1 MDDSNFL
8 SFSFPS
14 HKNEKIPE
22 LIWVNRPKNK
32 FQVPKVEIK
41 PVLTFNSTKI
51 LTNLRKIQP
60 NLIKTDQNI
69 RFYSAYEKA
78 FQKEKEN
85 ESINRMIHA
94 DSLIGM
100 ANLIKSGFREKI
112 QMIYFDPPFGIEFNA
127 KFHSGSQKTEG
138 YIDSWKNGLISYL
151 EYLHERI
158 FLCRELLNPSGS
170 IFLQIGDD
178 NVHYVRCLLDE
189 IFGGENFVSQITF
202 RTAISTNKIKSVSDY
217 LLWYAKD
224 KSKIFRRKLFCERS
238 EEKSSKTFTYSDTN
252 PKSGK
257 IRKFKAQELVK
268 RIKPIKSLRI
278 DRNYSV
284 DFKGKIFLPPD
295 GFEWR
300 WNKPALI
307 RLIELD
313 RIHEINRK
321 LYGKRYGKDFPVMIL
336 TNLWTDTSTS
346 TFAAQKH
353 YTVHTNPK
361 VIRRCMAM
369 TTKPGDI
376 VLDPT
381 SGSGTTA
388 IVAEDLFRKWI
399 VFDTSPTSILST
411 FNWLMGTTFPDY
423 QWDDS
428 ISDFIYTQVNKVSLS
443 DLAHKRTSNQ
453 EFQYDLPKISKK
465 NEKIKRVVS
474 PFSIEMINK
483 LKIPNWVEF
492 ILRILKNNGI
502 LLPSGKNIPLVN
514 IKTIKILEDTEQ
526 NLNLSILGAKIGEKP
541 YNIIINNPAA
551 EINETNILRVL
562 ENPDDSI
569 RNHNWIILGSIFSFS
584 FYHKIEKIRNN
595 NKNSQQ
601 TKQKVILLGLYHPDL
616 LINQLSFNNHPESI
630 RIVGSFTRKS
640 IDLEYSFQFYNPL
653 SKVYEKLPDDQI
665 AVWMI
670 CQLKKDYS
678 AIKMPKPDLIQCPF
692 YKNFISKVIKPYFC
706 STVELTKY
714 IKQYKNQ
721 IDGSKIG
728 LIGID
733 LRGTPHYAILAKS
746 I

>member
-14 HKNEKIPE
+14 HKNEELPE
-22 LIWVNRPKNK
+22 LIWVNRPKNN
-32 FQVPKVEIK
+32 FQVPKVDIK
-41 PVLTFNSTKI
+41 PVLKISSTKI
-51 LTNLRKIQP
+51 LTNLMKIQSK
-60 NLIKTDQNI
+60 LIKSDQNLH
-69 RFYSAYEKA
+69 FYSAYKKV

-85 ESINRMIHA
+85 ESLNRIIHA

-100 ANLIKSGFREKI
+100 ANLMENGFREKI
-112 QMIYFDPPFGIEFNA
+112 QMIYFDPPFGIEFKA
-127 KFHSGSQKTEG
+127 KFHSGNQKTEG

-151 EYLHERI
+151 EYLRERI
-158 FLCRELLNPSGS
+158 FLCRELLHPSGS
-170 IFLQIGDD
+170 IFIQIGDD

-202 RTAISTNKIKSVSDY
+202 RTAISTNNISSISDY

-224 KSKIFRRKLFCERS
+224 KSKMFRRKLFCERS

-268 RIKPIKSLRI
+268 RIVPTKSLRI

-284 DFKGKIFLPPD
+284 DFKGKKFLPPN

-313 RIHEINRK
+313 RIHEINGK

-346 TFAAQKH
+346 TFAARKH

-361 VIRRCMAM
+361 VIRRCIVM

-411 FNWLMGTTFPDY
+411 FNWLMGTTFPNY
-423 QWDDS
+423 QCS
-428 ISDFIYTQVNKVSLS
+428 TSDFVYTQINKVSLS
-443 DLAHKRTSNQ
+443 DLAHDRTSNQ
-453 EFQYDLPKISKK
+453 EFQYDLPKTAKK
-465 NEKIKRVVS
+465 NENTKRVVS
-474 PFSIEMINK
+474 PFSIEMIYNIK
-483 LKIPNWVEF
+483 TPKWAEF
-492 ILRILKNNGI
+492 IVSILKNNGI
-502 LLPSGKNIPLVN
+502 LLPSGKNIAV
-514 IKTIKILEDTEQ
+514 E
-526 NLNLSILGAKIGEKP
+526 NLNPIKKPDNTDQILNLGIVRSTIGEKT
-541 YNIIINNPAA
+541 YNIIINNPSI
-551 EINETNILRVL
+551 EIEEKKILSLL
-562 ENPDDSI
+562 ESPDESI
-569 RNHNWIILGSIFSFS
+569 KKHNWIILGSIFSFN
-584 FYHKIEKIRNN
+584 FYQKIEEIRIKY
-595 NKNSQQ
+595 KNSQQ
-601 TKQKVILLGLYHPDL
+601 TEQKIILLGLYHPDL
-616 LINQLSFNNHPESI
+616 LIEQLNFDNHPESI
-630 RIVGSFTRKS
+630 RILGSITRKPK
-640 IDLEYSFQFYNPL
+640 DLNFSFQFYNPL
-653 SKVYEKLPDDQI
+653 SNVYEKLHDDQI

-670 CQLKKDYS
+670 CDLNKDELK
-678 AIKMPKPDLIQCPF
+678 IPKIYLIQCPF
-692 YKNFISKVIKPYFC
+692 YKNFLSKVIKPHYC
-706 STVELTKY
+706 STIELDEF
-714 IKQYKNQ
+714 IEQYKVQ

-733 LRGTPHYAILAKS
+733 LRGTPHFAVLGE
-746 I
+746 

>member
-14 HKNEKIPE
+14 HKNEELPE
-22 LIWVNRPKNK
+22 LIWVNRPKNN
-32 FQVPKVEIK
+32 FQVPKVDIK
-41 PVLTFNSTKI
+41 PVLKINSTNI
-51 LTNLRKIQP
+51 LTNLSKIQSK
-60 NLIKTDQNI
+60 LIKSNQKLH
-69 RFYSAYEKA
+69 FYSSYKKV
-78 FQKEKEN
+78 FQKEKKN
-85 ESINRMIHA
+85 ESLNRIIHA

-100 ANLIKSGFREKI
+100 ANLIEKGFKEKI
-112 QMIYFDPPFGIEFNA
+112 QMIYFDPPFGIEFKA
-127 KFHSGSQKTEG
+127 KFHSGNQKTEG
-138 YIDSWKNGLISYL
+138 YIDSWKNGLRSYL
-151 EYLHERI
+151 EYLRERF
-158 FLCRELLNPSGS
+158 FLCRELLHSSGS
-170 IFLQIGDD
+170 IFIQIGDD

-189 IFGGENFVSQITF
+189 IFGGDNFVSQITF
-202 RTAISTNKIKSVSDY
+202 RTAISTNKISSISDY

-224 KSKIFRRKLFCERS
+224 KSKMFRRKLFCERS

-268 RIKPIKSLRI
+268 RIIPTKSLRI

-284 DFKGKIFLPPD
+284 DFKGKKFLPPD

-307 RLIELD
+307 SLIELD
-313 RIHEINRK
+313 RIHEINGK

-346 TFAAQKH
+346 TFAARKH

-428 ISDFIYTQVNKVSLS
+428 INDFIYTQVSKVSLS

-453 EFQYDLPKISKK
+453 EFQYDLPKNSKK
-465 NEKIKRVVS
+465 NETFNRVVS
-474 PFSIEMINK
+474 PFSIEMINR
-483 LKIPNWVEF
+483 LKIHKWQEF
-492 ILRILKNNGI
+492 IISILKNNGI
-502 LLPSGKNIPLVN
+502 LLPSGNNIIVKD
-514 IKTIKILEDTEQ
+514 IKSVEIPDNKEI
-526 NLNLSILGAKIGEKP
+526 NLDLSIIRATIGEDS
-541 YNIIINNPAA
+541 YNIIITNPAA
-551 EINETNILRVL
+551 EISESNILKLL
-562 ENPDDSI
+562 EYQDKSI
-569 RNHNWIILGSIFSFS
+569 KNHNWIILGSIFSFS
-584 FYHKIEKIRNN
+584 FYQKIEKIRNN
-595 NKNSQQ
+595 NNKISQQ

-616 LINQLSFNNHPESI
+616 LIKQLNFNIHPESI
-630 RIVGSFTRKS
+630 RMLGSIIQKPK
-640 IDLEYSFQFYNPL
+640 DLKISFQFYNPL
-653 SKVYEKLPDDQI
+653 SNAIEKLPDDQI

-670 CQLKKDYS
+670 CDLKNVEK
-678 AIKMPKPDLIQCPF
+678 KLPKIDLIQSPI
-692 YKNFISKVIKPYFC
+692 YENFISKTVKPYYC
-706 STVELTKY
+706 STIELNEY
-714 IKQYKNQ
+714 VRQYKKQFNE
-721 IDGSKIG
+721 SKIG

-733 LRGTPHYAILAKS
+733 LRGTPHYSFLEFS
-746 I
+746 E

>member
-14 HKNEKIPE
+14 HKNEELPE
-22 LIWVNRPKNK
+22 LIWVNRPKNN
-32 FQVPKVEIK
+32 FQVPKVDIK
-41 PVLTFNSTKI
+41 PVLKINSTNI
-51 LTNLRKIQP
+51 LTNLSKIQSK
-60 NLIKTDQNI
+60 LIKSNQNLH
-69 RFYSAYEKA
+69 FYSAYKKVFE
-78 FQKEKEN
+78 KEKKN
-85 ESINRMIHA
+85 ESLNRIIHA

-100 ANLIKSGFREKI
+100 ANLNENGFKEKI
-112 QMIYFDPPFGIEFNA
+112 QMIYFDPPFGIEFKA
-127 KFHSGSQKTEG
+127 KFHSGNQKTEG
-138 YIDSWKNGLISYL
+138 YIDSWKNGLGSYL
-151 EYLHERI
+151 EYLRERF
-158 FLCRELLNPSGS
+158 FLCRELLHPSGS
-170 IFLQIGDD
+170 IFIQIGDD

-189 IFGGENFVSQITF
+189 IFGRENFVSQITF
-202 RTAISTNKIKSVSDY
+202 RTAISTNKISSISDY
-217 LLWYAKD
+217 LLWYAQD
-224 KSKIFRRKLFCERS
+224 KSKMFRRKLYCERS

-268 RIKPIKSLRI
+268 RIKPTKSLRI

-284 DFKGKIFLPPD
+284 DFKGKKFLPPN

-313 RIHEINRK
+313 RIREINGK

-346 TFAAQKH
+346 TFAARKH

-411 FNWLMGTTFPDY
+411 FNWLMGTTFLDY

-428 ISDFIYTQVNKVSLS
+428 ISDFIYTQVSKVSLS

-474 PFSIEMINK
+474 PFSIEMISR
-483 LKIPNWVEF
+483 LKIPKWQEF
-492 ILRILKNNGI
+492 ITTILKNNGI
-502 LLPSGKNIPLVN
+502 LLPSGKNIDVKD
-514 IKTIKILEDTEQ
+514 IKSVEIPDNKEI
-526 NLNLSILGAKIGEKP
+526 NLNLSIIRSTIGDKT
-541 YNIIINNPAA
+541 YNIIINNPEA
-551 EINETNILRVL
+551 EINETDILRL
-562 ENPDDSI
+562 LKNYDESL

-584 FYHKIEKIRNN
+584 FYQKIEEIINN
-595 NKNSQQ
+595 NSQQ
-601 TKQKVILLGLYHPDL
+601 TKKKIILLGLYHPDL
-616 LINQLSFNNHPESI
+616 LIEQLNFNNHLESI
-630 RIVGSFTRKS
+630 RILGSIIQKTKDKKF
-640 IDLEYSFQFYNPL
+640 SFQFYNPI
-653 SKVYEKLPDDQI
+653 SDAIEKLPDDQI

-670 CQLKKDYS
+670 CDLLNVEKKL
-678 AIKMPKPDLIQCPF
+678 PKIDLIQSPL
-692 YKNFISKVIKPYFC
+692 YENFISKVLKPYYC
-706 STVELTKY
+706 SNIELNEY
-714 IKQYKNQ
+714 VRQYKKQ
-721 IDGSKIG
+721 INELKIG

-733 LRGTPHYAILAKS
+733 LRGTPIYAFFEFS
-746 I
+746 E

>member
-14 HKNEKIPE
+14 HKNEELPE
-22 LIWVNRPKNK
+22 LIWLNRPKNN
-32 FQVPKVEIK
+32 FQVPKVDIK
-41 PVLTFNSTKI
+41 PVLKISSTKI
-51 LTNLRKIQP
+51 LTNLMKIQSKLKI
-60 NLIKTDQNI
+60 NDQNLQ
-69 RFYSAYEKA
+69 FYSAYEKA
-78 FQKEKEN
+78 FQKEDEN
-85 ESINRMIHA
+85 ESFNRIIHA

-100 ANLIKSGFREKI
+100 ANLIENGFREKI
-112 QMIYFDPPFGIEFNA
+112 QMIYFDPPFGIEFKA
-127 KFHSGSQKTEG
+127 KFHSGNQKTEG

-151 EYLHERI
+151 EYLRERI
-158 FLCRELLNPSGS
+158 FLCRELLHPSGS
-170 IFLQIGDD
+170 IFIQIGDD

-202 RTAISTNKIKSVSDY
+202 RTAISTNKISSISDY

-224 KSKIFRRKLFCERS
+224 KSKMFRRKLFCERS
-238 EEKSSKTFTYSDTN
+238 EEKSSKTFTYSDTI

-268 RIKPIKSLRI
+268 RIVPTKSLRI

-284 DFKGKIFLPPD
+284 DFKDKKFLPPN

-313 RIHEINRK
+313 RIHEINGK
-321 LYGKRYGKDFPVMIL
+321 LYGKRYEKDFPVMIL

-346 TFAAQKH
+346 TFAARKH

-361 VIRRCMAM
+361 VIRRCIAM

-388 IVAEDLFRKWI
+388 IVAEDLYRKWI

-423 QWDDS
+423 HYHWDDS
-428 ISDFIYTQVNKVSLS
+428 NCDFVYTQVNKVSLS

-465 NEKIKRVVS
+465 NETVKRVVS
-474 PFSIEMINK
+474 PFSIEMISR
-483 LKIPNWVEF
+483 LKIPKWQEF
-492 ILRILKNNGI
+492 IISILKNNGI
-502 LLPSGKNIPLVN
+502 LLPSGKNIALEN
-514 IKTIKILEDTEQ
+514 IKNLKTPDNTEQ
-526 NLNLSILGAKIGEKP
+526 NLNLSILQATIKEKS
-541 YNIIINNPAA
+541 YNIIINNPAT
-551 EINETNILRVL
+551 EISELNILRL
-562 ENPDDSI
+562 LKSQDESI
-569 RNHNWIILGSIFSFS
+569 MGQNWIILGSIFSFS
-584 FYHKIEKIRNN
+584 FYHEIEDMRK
-595 NKNSQQ
+595 K
-601 TKQKVILLGLYHPDL
+601 KEKEILLGIYHPDL
-616 LINQLSFNNHPESI
+616 LIKELDFDYHPESI
-630 RIVGSFTRKS
+630 RIMGSFTRK
-640 IDLEYSFQFYNPL
+640 LKN
-653 SKVYEKLPDDQI
+653 DQI
-665 AVWMI
+665 AVWMV
-670 CQLKKDYS
+670 CELNNGE
-678 AIKMPKPDLIQCPF
+678 IKTPKIDLIQSPL
-692 YKNFISKVIKPYFC
+692 YKNFISKAIKTYFC
-706 STVELTKY
+706 STIELDEY

-733 LRGTPHYAILAKS
+733 LRGTPHYAILGE
-746 I
+746 